1 MHIRLRRRQKR
12 LGAVM
17 GVKRVIFRSFVL
29 IFGEID
35 LSTYAYTPCVRIFI
49 QRLCESIRSA
59 YLYTLFA
66 FGALSPLPFWLVIVG
81 VPLV

>member
-1 MHIRLRRRQKR
+1 MHIQLRRRQKR
-12 LGAVM
+12 IGAVM
-17 GVKRVIFRSFVL
+17 GVKWVTFRTRVL
-29 IFGEID
+29 TFGEID

-66 FGALSPLPFWLVIVG
+66 FVALSPLPFGLV
-81 VPLV
+81 L